1 VIKKVIFLLESPFSK
16 RDFERYGI
24 EILKTHGFLI
34 EIWDLS
40 PFLNPEFYN
49 NYIQTDL
56 LKTTY
61 CKLLKSKTEINNLL
75 LKLKRSDIIMSLIP
89 VNKRS
94 IFIFYFLSLN
104 KINFGFSFVNT
115 IPVSLNPLSLRNRFF
130 NLITNPKL
138 LIDRI
143 LNLVSFNKSFKLYP
157 NYIIVGGKRS
167 LDLVEK
173 KNLITEKTTIIKT
186 HTRDYDIFLKN
197 KNIKSSFYE
206 NFIVFLDEFAPYHPD
221 SLFFANEPDCYP
233 ETYYPDINRFF
244 SNIEMKT
251 KLKVV
256 ISAHPRSNYNKIGN
270 PYDGRKIIYNETPNL
285 VKNSKLV
292 LVHASTSVNFAIL
305 FKKPLISINSSKYSK
320 SYQHSIN
327 VLSNELSINSY
338 DISKKSKTNFL
349 KDFDFNQKTYNN
361 YKELYIKT
369 RDSEN
374 LNQWDIFSNYIKTFQ
389 HE

>member
-1 VIKKVIFLLESPFSK
+1 MIKKVIFLLESPFTK

-24 EILKTHGFLI
+24 EILKNHEFVI
-34 EIWDLS
+34 EIWDIS
-40 PFLNPEFYN
+40 PFLNPNFYKN
-49 NYIQTDL
+49 HIPDDL
-56 LKTTY
+56 LKPIY
-61 CKLLKSKTEINNLL
+61 HKLLKSKIEIKNLL
-75 LKLKRSDIIMSLIP
+75 FKLKKNDIIMSLIS

-94 IFIFYFLSLN
+94 VFIFKFLSSN

-115 IPVSLNPLSLRNRFF
+115 IPVSLSPLSLKNRFL
-130 NLITNPKL
+130 NLIINPKL
-138 LIDRI
+138 FIERI
-143 LNLVSFNKSFKLYP
+143 LNLGSFNKSFKTYP

-167 LDLVEK
+167 LDLVKK

-197 KNIKSSFYE
+197 KNIKSSFDE
-206 NFIVFLDEFAPYHPD
+206 DFIVFLDEFAPYHPD
-221 SLFFANEPDCYP
+221 SLFFANRPDCYP

-270 PYDGRKIIYNETPNL
+270 PFDGRKIIYNDTPNQ

-305 FKKPLISINSSKYSK
+305 FNKPLISINSSKYSK

-338 DISKKSKTNFL
+338 DISKKIKGNFL
-349 KDFDFNQKTYNN
+349 KNFNFDQKIYNK